1 MDTADFRA
9 VVRRWLA
16 DNVPPPPAPGAD
28 ARTLVATA
36 KSFQAALFDAGLAG
50 LTWPRA
56 YGGQGLT
63 GAEQQV
69 FQEEAARYELPIGL
83 FMISMGM
90 CGPTIVD
97 LGTEEQK
104 RRYLPRL
111 LRGEEVWCQLFSEPG
126 AGSDVAGLQTRAV
139 RAEDGSGE
147 WIVDGQKVWTSGAQ
161 HSDFGCLVARTDP
174 DVPKHQ
180 GLTMFIV
187 DLHAP
192 GVTVR
197 PLRDMS
203 GRAPFNEVYLDGVRL
218 PADAVLGGDEQ
229 IGRGWPAAVLMLGHE
244 RVSIGSA
251 ARSRDEPLGR
261 GRLAALAQEL
271 GRHRDPE
278 VRRRLAALYA
288 GGRGLSLFTAR
299 LRQEADAGEAPGA
312 RGSVGKL
319 AGAELLWQAVEAASV
334 IAGPR
339 LTAWDPEEPGAEA
352 MAELVTSINS
362 VPASS
367 IAGGTNQIQRNI
379 IGERILGLPKD
390 PAADRDVPFR
400 RLRVGTQRQDDQQQD
415 TRKQDNGKQ
424 DIGKR
429 EG

>member
-1 MDTADFRA
+1 MDSATGSAEPTGSLADFRTR
-9 VVRRWLA
+9 VRSWLA
-16 DNVPPPPAPGAD
+16 QNVPQAAPEAGAEG
-28 ARTLVATA
+28 LVATA
-36 KSFQAALFDAGLAG
+36 KRFQAALFDAGLAG

-69 FQEEAARYELPIGL
+69 FQEESAAHELPTGL

-104 RRYLPRL
+104 NRYLPKL

-126 AGSDVAGLQTRAV
+126 AGSDVAGLQTRAE
-139 RAEDGSGE
+139 RADDGSGD
-147 WIVDGQKVWTSGAQ
+147 WIVNGQKVWTSGAQ
-161 HSDFGCLVARTDP
+161 LSDHGCLIARTDP

-180 GLTMFIV
+180 GLTMFLV
-187 DLHAP
+187 DMHAP

-203 GRAPFNEVYLDGVRL
+203 GRAPFNEVYLDGVRI
-218 PADAVLGGDEQ
+218 PADHVLGGDAQ
-229 IGRGWPAAVLMLGHE
+229 IGSGWAAAVTMLGHE

-251 ARSRDEPLGR
+251 SRSRDEPLGLS
-261 GRLAALAQEL
+261 RLVGLAREL
-271 GRHRDPE
+271 GRDRDPA
-278 VRRRLAALYA
+278 VRRQLAALYA
-288 GGRGLSLFTAR
+288 GGRGLSLFTGR
-299 LRQEADAGEAPGA
+299 LRQEADAGVPPGA

-319 AGAELLWQAVEAASV
+319 AGAELLWRAVETAGT

-339 LTAWDPEEPGAEA
+339 LTAWDPDSPGADA
-352 MAELVTSINS
+352 MAELATSIHS

-367 IAGGTNQIQRNI
+367 IAGGTNQVQRNI

-390 PAADRDVPFR
+390 PAADRGVPFR
-400 RLRVGTQRQDDQQQD
+400 QLRVGTQDTHKQD
-415 TRKQDNGKQ
+415 TRKQ
-424 DIGKR
+424 